1 MDSSTKKYLMIGG
14 VALTVAILGFIAYK
28 HFTKPE
34 LLETS
39 SAPQPSPALIKTEQE
54 KQVATEGSTSK
65 TAPTTRP
72 LVNIIRST

>member
-34 LLETS
+34 LLENS
-39 SAPQPSPALIKTEQE
+39 SAPKPSPTLIKTEQE
-54 KQVATEGSTSK
+54 KQVATEDSTSK